1 VSALQTVLC
10 TLAFSVVALGV
21 ANANTINTADGTI
34 SVTAVVTSI
43 GPLFQYDYTVAD
55 ATGQLAVLDIQVSP
69 GADISGLSAPG
80 GPSAFNST
88 IDTVNTADGEE
99 EFVSFLENNGTFT
112 SAPESGFI
120 FDSSIAPHDST
131 FDVTLFDA
139 TTGSGNVRAPLA
151 PTPEPSSLALSALC
165 VVAIVFWRKRS
176 PISGPQ

>member
-1 VSALQTVLC
+1 MSALQTVLS
-10 TLAFSVVALGV
+10 TLAFSVVALGI
-21 ANANTINTADGTI
+21 ANANTITTADGNI

-55 ATGQLAVLDIQVSP
+55 ETGQLAVLDIQVSP
-69 GADISGLSAPG
+69 GVDISGLSAPG

-112 SAPESGFI
+112 STPESGFI
-120 FDSSIAPHDST
+120 FDSSIAPHDSK

-139 TTGSGNVRAPLA
+139 TTGTGNVRGPLV
-151 PTPEPSSLALSALC
+151 PTPEPGTLALSAL
-165 VVAIVFWRKRS
+165 VLAAIMFWRKRS
-176 PISGPQ
+176 PISRPQ